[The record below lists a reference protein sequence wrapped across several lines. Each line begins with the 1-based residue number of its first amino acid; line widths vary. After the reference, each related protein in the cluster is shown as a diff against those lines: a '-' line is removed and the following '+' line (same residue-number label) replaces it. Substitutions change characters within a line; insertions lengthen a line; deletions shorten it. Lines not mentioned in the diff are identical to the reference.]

1 MGFLSS
7 ILSPLASVAGG
18 IFGGP
23 VGAAVGG
30 ALGGALSGKS
40 GGSVQSGNQTVTQ
53 QQQLD
58 PRIQA
63 MLFGDGTSGNQGL
76 LAQYQAL
83 GQQPQSAGSAAIGGA
98 AQNWLGS
105 QGAGVLGQLQ
115 SGATGLMSGGMTAPS
130 ASAAQVN
137 APNAITPAFAQGAN
151 MVSAQSAGAQ
161 INAPS
166 QNTLDLKSA
175 YDRVINGDAGANP
188 YLNKALTAGID
199 ATNAGYQR
207 NLSGLTDTLQKQ
219 ILPGI
224 RSNSVLAG
232 QYGGSRQ
239 GIAEGNAL
247 SDFTKQATDANLQ
260 LGLQNS
266 ANTTGAQAQAFG
278 QGQDRSLA
286 ALQGLSG
293 QQYGVASQ
301 NAALQQANNIANA
314 QLQNQTG
321 IQVSGNNQQANLA
334 NAGFVQQAALA
345 NQNAQQQALTQN
357 AQNQQQTNL
366 ANLQAQQGTNSL
378 NSANQATGL
387 QGLSGLLGQI
397 YGIGQNQDNYA
408 LNRAGQT
415 NSLLAP
421 YLSANSSSSTQTPLY
436 SNPGGNILGGAAA
449 GLGLYNQFANLG
461 GGSSNNNTGYNTF
474 NVSPG
479 TAPVNTSAL
488 QDLSWLNNIGR

>member
-7 ILSPLASVAGG
+7 ILAPAASIAGG

-23 VGAAVGG
+23 AGAAIGG

-83 GQQPQSAGSAAIGGA
+83 GQQPQNAQNAAFGGA

-105 QGAGVLGQLQ
+105 QGAGVIGQLQ
-115 SGATGLMSGGMTAPS
+115 GGATGLMSGGVTAPT
-130 ASAAQVN
+130 ATAAQVN
-137 APNAITPAFAQGAN
+137 APPAIRGAN

-166 QNTLDLKSA
+166 QNTLDLKGA
-175 YDRVINGDAGANP
+175 YDKMINGDAGANP
-188 YLNKALTAGID
+188 YLTGALQSGID
-199 ATNAGYQR
+199 ATNAGFQR
-207 NLSGLTDTLQKQ
+207 NLSSMTDTLQKS

-224 RSNSVLAG
+224 RSNSVLSG

-278 QGQDRSLA
+278 QGQDRSLS

-321 IQVSGNNQQANLA
+321 IQVSSNE
-334 NAGFVQQAALA
+334 QQAALA

-357 AQNQQQTNL
+357 AANQQQTNL

-397 YGIGQNQDNYA
+397 YGFGQNQDNYA
-408 LNRAGQT
+408 LNRASQT

-421 YLSANSSSSTQTPLY
+421 YLSANSSSSTQTPVY
-436 SNPGGNILGGAAA
+436 SNTGGNILGGAAA

-461 GGSSNNNTGYNTF
+461 GGSGNSNTGYNTF

-479 TAPVNTSAL
+479 TAPVNTGAL